1 MYLHAHAGP
10 SSCCILFQDRRVVT
24 PGATVSHCTLGGTNS
39 LNVSL
44 PCHGGL
50 SPRVRPGEEEAKEE
64 EEETNV
70 QLILLKHTLYF

>member
-1 MYLHAHAGP
+1 MYSQAHAGP
-10 SSCCILFQDRRVVT
+10 SSCCILFQDEKSGD

-44 PCHGGL
+44 PCQGGL
-50 SPRVRPGEEEAKEE
+50 SPRVRPWEEAATE

-70 QLILLKHTLYF
+70 QLVL